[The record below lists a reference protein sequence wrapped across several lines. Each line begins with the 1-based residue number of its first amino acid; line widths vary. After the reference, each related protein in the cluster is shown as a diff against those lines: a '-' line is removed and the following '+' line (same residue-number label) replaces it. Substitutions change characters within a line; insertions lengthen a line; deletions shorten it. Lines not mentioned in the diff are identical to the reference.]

1 MIFYPAI
8 DIRNG
13 QCIRLQKGQLSKIK
27 VYNQDPI
34 NQATQFSNMGCEW
47 IHIVDIDGAFNGN
60 PCNQKIIFEIKKKTN
75 CNLQVGGGIRSIKTI
90 EEFFLNSIDRVI
102 LGTIAKNNP
111 QFVIEACKKFPGR
124 IVVGIDSKDNMV
136 AVEGWSKTSSIT
148 TVELAKR
155 YEGVGVSSIIFTD
168 INKDGLLKGMN
179 FMQIVHLLDSTKINV
194 IASGGVSSLD
204 DLKKLKNLRKE
215 NLEGVIS
222 GKAIYEG
229 KFIIQDAIEIL
240 C

>member
-8 DIRNG
+8 DIRHG
-13 QCIRLQKGQLSKIK
+13 QCIRLQKGELSKIK
-27 VYNQDPI
+27 VYNQDPV

-47 IHIVDIDGAFNGN
+47 IHIVDIDGAFNGT
-60 PCNQKIIFEIKKKTN
+60 PCNQKVIFEIKKKTK
-75 CNLQVGGGIRSIKTI
+75 CNVQVGGGVRSIKII

-102 LGTIAKNNP
+102 LGTIAKNDP
-111 QFVIEACKKFPGR
+111 QFVIEACKKFPGK

-148 TVELAKR
+148 TIELARR

-179 FMQIVHLLDSTKINV
+179 FKQIVNLLDSTKINV
-194 IASGGVSSLD
+194 IASGGVSSLE
-204 DLKKLKNLRKE
+204 DLEKLKNLGKE

-229 KFIIQDAIEIL
+229 KFNVQDAIKTL